1 MEFQLGYGIAHLFAD
16 ATAAFIRSK
25 ADSVWL
31 AEKDEAWH
39 ELWVTFRDADTAS
52 VQVSREA
59 GELMFWVWGAKAVWR
74 DEPTRRLVKA
84 ELRPQWQAHMRGR
97 EISN

>member
-1 MEFQLGYGIAHLFAD
+1 MEFQLGQSVAHLFAD

-31 AEKDEAWH
+31 HEKSEAWN
-39 ELWVTFRDADTAS
+39 ELYVTFRDADTAS
-52 VQVSREA
+52 VKVSREA

-74 DEPTRRLVKA
+74 DEPTRQLVKA
-84 ELRPQWQAHMRGR
+84 ELRPQWSAQMRSR
-97 EISN
+97 ETSN